1 MHEYRT
7 IRVSSSAQVATIT
20 IIPEEERAP
29 GGKVDH
35 HWEVATAFS
44 DLRADNIIRVIVL
57 TGSGGVFCTSPR
69 TRPSSGTAQRSSG
82 GVDDLHGDHP
92 LPPDDDGDR

>member
-1 MHEYRT
+1 MMHEYRT

-20 IIPEEERAP
+20 VIPEEERAP

-44 DLRADNIIRVIVL
+44 DLRADNSIRVIVL
-57 TGSGGVFCTSPR
+57 TG
-69 TRPSSGTAQRSSG
+69 SG

-92 LPPDDDGDR
+92 LPPDDDGDREAHRGQNQW